1 MWKRRIQQVVLH
13 PSYVTSSNTVS
24 TGDDIALVRLKP
36 IRSNWNNQLVRPICL
51 SDDRRLTSNKKRLP
65 FSTMVMMAT
74 VTGWGRSDVSEINTS
89 SNISRIKALQKVDLP
104 IVSNE
109 QCQLWYRREDWSM
122 KIKASHL
129 CAGFESGGKDSCLE
143 DSGGPLMI
151 KQNGRFVIVGIVSA
165 GIGCGLPRTPGIY
178 TRVSSYI
185 HWIKSVLTK
194 NQ

>member
-1 MWKRRIQQVVLH
+1 MVLH
-13 PSYVTSSNTVS
+13 PSYVTCSNTVS
-24 TGDDIALVRLKP
+24 TGDIALVRLKP

-51 SDDRRLTSNKKRLP
+51 SDDRRLTNNKKRSPL
-65 FSTMVMMAT
+65 SKMMMMAT
-74 VTGWGRSDVSEINTS
+74 VTGWGRSDVSEINIT
-89 SNISRIKALQKVDLP
+89 NTRIKALQKVDLP

-109 QCQLWYRREDWSM
+109 QCQLWYHREDWSM

-165 GIGCGLPRTPGIY
+165 GIGCGLAKTPGIY